1 MDETIKPKVE
11 YSEFRRM
18 LEQMRSNK
26 QNAAQDTNNELT
38 NNIRELVIVTKE
50 LAKTISKIIS
60 AQRSSPMG
68 KPRAAA
74 ILENNNNPK
83 IQSDEDQTERIKR
96 EDEQTELLRIIA
108 RNTGG
113 DKKFKPE
120 KPPQEEGLN
129 FGGLGIFAAAA
140 GAIAGL
146 AMAWVK
152 TVKFFMTAFGKG
164 IQILGET
171 FPVITK
177 VITTI
182 KTAVTGFLQPLITG
196 FQALASSGGFIGK
209 SIQFM
214 QKAIGGF
221 VEFFAGLGSKL
232 GMFGKIFGAV
242 SKVVS
247 KIAYPLMIILT
258 LWDTVKG
265 ALKGFEEGGLVGA
278 IGGAIKGFF
287 NSLIFGVL
295 DMFKGAISW
304 IAGALGFKQVE
315 KFLDSFS
322 FEDMFSSFVDAVLFI
337 PQQIQN
343 FIMHPIDSLKK
354 LGTVISD
361 TFSKIVDVFDPV
373 IEFFSGIGK
382 SVVGMLEGIGI
393 PEIGFT
399 IPVIGKKVSIGP
411 FYPFK
416 SDSQKPVA
424 PPSADAGQQ
433 TKTPPETAT
442 VQQPKQQRT
451 TPVDI
456 QFSEMQ
462 FAKNDTANYKNFN
475 KDREALTEEYAKKQA
490 SKYGRKE
497 ANDMDYDIARTMA
510 NKDTVIKYR
519 KEIEAAG
526 AGKVSG
532 GEPIAAATA
541 KNVPATQTAT
551 ATGTKAGPNWT
562 AALRDYDGSTPAD
575 HLKLQYP
582 GIDKKFVELAKKN
595 PPKSDSLQSIEI
607 HEKMLVTMALG
618 EMERDK
624 TKASPIVAKTP
635 TPIPGGGQTVDPS
648 AQNYNAVAAGTQP
661 KAPEKASPI
670 VEGKAGPN
678 WTATLRDYSSSTPAD
693 YLENQ
698 YPGISKKFVELAKG
712 SKPRADNMQSI
723 QSHEQMLI
731 TKAIGEVSRGTP
743 ESSRQLAPQVTTGN
757 IIEAK
762 TGDVADSRDS
772 LSTRGGA
779 GTAIVN
785 APTTVNNT
793 SQTAAFAKS
802 PFRNEEGTINKY
814 YSTRLGAY

>member
-424 PPSADAGQQ
+424 PAQTPQAAS
-433 TKTPPETAT
+433 TKTAPEASDSAVKTKGSGT
-442 VQQPKQQRT
+442 
-451 TPVDI
+451 
-456 QFSEMQ
+456 
-462 FAKNDTANYKNFN
+462 FN
-475 KDREALTEEYAKKQA
+475 KAGFTPDGKIYEFKSE
-490 SKYGRKE
+490 
-497 ANDMDYDIARTMA
+497 
-510 NKDTVIKYR
+510 
-519 KEIEAAG
+519 KEIDDAVESGRLFPQVAETRREILNTRSMAAG
-526 AGKVSG
+526 MRPGETRTVVGGATTTQVSANTP
-532 GEPIAAATA
+532 EKASPIVEA
-541 KNVPATQTAT
+541 K
-551 ATGTKAGPNWT
+551 GSKAGPNWT

>member
-18 LEQMRSNK
+18 LEEMRGNK
-26 QNAAQDTNNELT
+26 QNSSQDTNNELT
-38 NNIRELVIVTKE
+38 NNIRQLVIATKE
-50 LAKTISKIIS
+50 LAKNISKIIS
-60 AQRSSPMG
+60 TQRASPMG
-68 KPRAAA
+68 KPRAAG
-74 ILENNNNPK
+74 LLQNSNNPK
-83 IQSDEDQTERIKR
+83 IQSDEDQTETNKR
-96 EDEQTELLRIIA
+96 EEEQTELLRIIA

-129 FGGLGIFAAAA
+129 FGGLGIFAVAA

-209 SIQFM
+209 SIQFI

-265 ALKGFEEGGLVGA
+265 ALKGWEEGGLVGA

-354 LGTVISD
+354 LGTIISD

-424 PPSADAGQQ
+424 PAQTPQAAS
-433 TKTPPETAT
+433 TKTAPEASDSAVKTKGSGT
-442 VQQPKQQRT
+442 
-451 TPVDI
+451 
-456 QFSEMQ
+456 
-462 FAKNDTANYKNFN
+462 FN
-475 KDREALTEEYAKKQA
+475 KAGFTPDGKIYEFKSE
-490 SKYGRKE
+490 
-497 ANDMDYDIARTMA
+497 
-510 NKDTVIKYR
+510 
-519 KEIEAAG
+519 KEIDDAVESGRLFPQVAETRREILNTRSMAAG
-526 AGKVSG
+526 MRPGETRTVVGGATTTQVSANTPEKASPIVEAKG
-532 GEPIAAATA
+532 G
-541 KNVPATQTAT
+541 
-551 ATGTKAGPNWT
+551 KAGPNWT
-562 AALRDYDGSTPAD
+562 AALKDYDSSTPAD
-575 HLKLQYP
+575 HLKRQYP
-582 GIDKKFVELAKKN
+582 GVDKKFIELAKKN
-595 PPKSDSLQSIEI
+595 TPRSDSLQSIEI

-618 EMERDK
+618 EMERGK
-624 TKASPIVAKTP
+624 GKASPVVPKTA
-635 TPIPGGGQTVDPS
+635 TPIPGGGQTTDPN
-648 AQNYNAVAAGTQP
+648 AQNYNANYAEFRREMDGETPQP

-678 WTATLRDYSSSTPAD
+678 WTAALRDYSSSTPAD
-693 YLENQ
+693 HLEKQ
-698 YPGISKKFVELAKG
+698 YPGVSKKFIELAKG
-712 SKPRADNMQSI
+712 SKPRSDSFQSI
-723 QSHEQMLI
+723 QSHEQMLV
-731 TKAIGEVSRGTP
+731 TKALGEISRGTP
-743 ESSRQLAPQVTTGN
+743 ESSRQLTAPQVTTGN
-757 IIEAK
+757 IIESK

-772 LSTRGGA
+772 LSAKGGT

-793 SQTAAFAKS
+793 SQTASFAKS
-802 PFRNEEGTINKY
+802 PFRNEEGTLNKY

>member
-129 FGGLGIFAAAA
+129 FGGLGIFAVAA

-424 PPSADAGQQ
+424 PAQTPQAAS
-433 TKTPPETAT
+433 TKTAPEASDSAVKTKGSGT
-442 VQQPKQQRT
+442 
-451 TPVDI
+451 
-456 QFSEMQ
+456 
-462 FAKNDTANYKNFN
+462 FN
-475 KDREALTEEYAKKQA
+475 KAGFTPDGKIYEFKSE
-490 SKYGRKE
+490 
-497 ANDMDYDIARTMA
+497 
-510 NKDTVIKYR
+510 
-519 KEIEAAG
+519 KEIDDAVESGRLFPQVAETRREILNTRSMAAG
-526 AGKVSG
+526 MRPGETRTVVGGATTTQVSANTP
-532 GEPIAAATA
+532 EKASPIVEA
-541 KNVPATQTAT
+541 K
-551 ATGTKAGPNWT
+551 GSKAGPNWT

-575 HLKLQYP
+575 HLKRQYP
-582 GIDKKFVELAKKN
+582 GVDKKFVELAKKN

-618 EMERDK
+618 ELERDK

-693 YLENQ
+693 YLESQ
-698 YPGISKKFVELAKG
+698 YPGISKKFIELAKG

>member
-18 LEQMRSNK
+18 LEEMRGNK
-26 QNAAQDTNNELT
+26 QNSSQDTNNELT
-38 NNIRELVIVTKE
+38 NNIRQLVIATKE
-50 LAKTISKIIS
+50 LAKNISKIIS
-60 AQRSSPMG
+60 TQRASPMG
-68 KPRAAA
+68 KPRAAG
-74 ILENNNNPK
+74 LLQNSNNPK
-83 IQSDEDQTERIKR
+83 IQSDEDQTETNKR
-96 EDEQTELLRIIA
+96 EEEQTELLRIIA

-129 FGGLGIFAAAA
+129 FGGLGIFAVAA

-209 SIQFM
+209 SIQFI

-265 ALKGFEEGGLVGA
+265 ALKGWEEGGLVGA

-295 DMFKGAISW
+295 DMIKGAVSW

-354 LGTVISD
+354 LGTIISD

-424 PPSADAGQQ
+424 AAQTPPAAS
-433 TKTPPETAT
+433 TKTAPEASDSAVKTKGSGT
-442 VQQPKQQRT
+442 
-451 TPVDI
+451 
-456 QFSEMQ
+456 
-462 FAKNDTANYKNFN
+462 FN
-475 KDREALTEEYAKKQA
+475 KAGFTPDGKIYEFKSE
-490 SKYGRKE
+490 
-497 ANDMDYDIARTMA
+497 
-510 NKDTVIKYR
+510 
-519 KEIEAAG
+519 KEIDDAVESGRLFPQVAETRREILNTRSMAAG
-526 AGKVSG
+526 MKPGETRTIVGGAQVSANTPEKASPIVEAKG
-532 GEPIAAATA
+532 G
-541 KNVPATQTAT
+541 
-551 ATGTKAGPNWT
+551 KAGPNWT
-562 AALRDYDGSTPAD
+562 AALKDYDSSTPAD
-575 HLKLQYP
+575 HLKRQYP
-582 GIDKKFVELAKKN
+582 GIDKKFIELAKSN
-595 PPKSDSLQSIEI
+595 PPRSDNFQSIEI
-607 HEKMLVTMALG
+607 HEKMLVTKALG
-618 EMERDK
+618 EMERGKD
-624 TKASPIVAKTP
+624 KASPIVPKTA

-648 AQNYNAVAAGTQP
+648 AQNYNAKAAGTGT
-661 KAPEKASPI
+661 KTPEKASPI

-678 WTATLRDYSSSTPAD
+678 WTAALRDYDSSWTPAD
-693 YLENQ
+693 HLSRQ
-698 YPGISKKFVELAKG
+698 FPGINEKFRELAK
-712 SKPRADNMQSI
+712 KYPPRSDDFQSI
-723 QSHEQMLI
+723 EIHEKMLVA
-731 TKAIGEVSRGTP
+731 KAAGEMERGKQVPGDTGKIKSAALTP
-743 ESSRQLAPQVTTGN
+743 AASTGN
-757 IIEAK
+757 IIESK

-772 LSTRGGA
+772 ISAKGGA

-793 SQTAAFAKS
+793 SQTASFAKS
-802 PFRNEEGTINKY
+802 PFRNEEGTLNKY

>member
-129 FGGLGIFAAAA
+129 FGGLGIFAVAA

-424 PPSADAGQQ
+424 PAQTPQAAS
-433 TKTPPETAT
+433 TKTAPEASDSAVKTKGSGT
-442 VQQPKQQRT
+442 
-451 TPVDI
+451 
-456 QFSEMQ
+456 
-462 FAKNDTANYKNFN
+462 FN
-475 KDREALTEEYAKKQA
+475 KAGFTPDGKIYEFKSE
-490 SKYGRKE
+490 
-497 ANDMDYDIARTMA
+497 
-510 NKDTVIKYR
+510 
-519 KEIEAAG
+519 KEIDDAVESGRLFPQVAETRREILNTRSMAAG
-526 AGKVSG
+526 MRPGETRTVVGGATTTQVSANTP
-532 GEPIAAATA
+532 EKASPIVEA
-541 KNVPATQTAT
+541 K
-551 ATGTKAGPNWT
+551 GSKAGPNWT

>member
-424 PPSADAGQQ
+424 PAQTPQAAS
-433 TKTPPETAT
+433 TKTAPEASDSAVKTKGSGT
-442 VQQPKQQRT
+442 
-451 TPVDI
+451 
-456 QFSEMQ
+456 
-462 FAKNDTANYKNFN
+462 FN
-475 KDREALTEEYAKKQA
+475 KAGFTPDGKIYEFKSE
-490 SKYGRKE
+490 
-497 ANDMDYDIARTMA
+497 
-510 NKDTVIKYR
+510 
-519 KEIEAAG
+519 KEIDDAVESGRLFPQVAETRREILNTRSMAAG
-526 AGKVSG
+526 MRPGETRTVVGGATTTQVSANTP
-532 GEPIAAATA
+532 EKASPIVEA
-541 KNVPATQTAT
+541 K
-551 ATGTKAGPNWT
+551 GSKAGPNWT

-582 GIDKKFVELAKKN
+582 GIDKKFVELAKNN
-595 PPKSDSLQSIEI
+595 PPPSDDFQSIEI
-607 HEKMLVTMALG
+607 HEKMLVTKALG
-618 EMERDK
+618 EMERGK
-624 TKASPIVAKTP
+624 GKASPIVAKTP